1 MKKFF
6 KDIFIN
12 GSGVSSKRLN
22 GTLGWLICSFIFIY
36 TALTCVIGEFHILY
50 MSLSATLLGLDSV
63 LRVIRKDKPENKE
76 EDKPENKE

>member
-1 MKKFF
+1 MKQFF
-6 KDIFIN
+6 KNIFIN

-50 MSLSATLLGLDSV
+50 MSLSATLLGLDSI
-63 LRVIRKDKPENKE
+63 LRTFDKNKE
-76 EDKPENKE
+76 NNNNEKNNQE

>member
-50 MSLSATLLGLDSV
+50 MSLSATLLGLDSI
-63 LRVIRKDKPENKE
+63 LRTFDKNKE
-76 EDKPENKE
+76 NNNNEKNNQE

>member
-1 MKKFF
+1 MKKFL

-50 MSLSATLLGLDSV
+50 MSLSATLLGLDSI
-63 LRVIRKDKPENKE
+63 LRTFDKNKE
-76 EDKPENKE
+76 NNNNEKNNQE

>member
-1 MKKFF
+1 MKQFF

-50 MSLSATLLGLDSV
+50 MSLSATLLGLDSI
-63 LRVIRKDKPENKE
+63 LRTFDKNKE
-76 EDKPENKE
+76 NNNNEKNNQE

>member
-36 TALTCVIGEFHILY
+36 TAITCIIGEFHILY
-50 MSLSATLLGLDSV
+50 MSLSATLLGLDSI
-63 LRVIRKDKPENKE
+63 LRTFDKNKE
-76 EDKPENKE
+76 NNNNEKNNQE